1 MKSNLFWTKL
11 NFSKETELVEGPK
24 YFMLMKEQIPSNG
37 IHHIKAAIGNV
48 RTQLAHNVLRATCFL
63 ELGESVV
70 VLWSF
75 CYTLP
80 TMSGNGAR

>member
-1 MKSNLFWTKL
+1 M
-11 NFSKETELVEGPK
+11 ERPK
-24 YFMLMKEQIPSNG
+24 YLMLMKEQIQSNG

-75 CYTLP
+75 CIQTSHNVLG
-80 TMSGNGAR
+80 MVQGGSLALEHFQHI